1 MVPQA
6 IAKHVTILMC
16 CLSTTAL
23 FCQNLIKNPS
33 FEEFVNCPNELGN
46 FNNDV
51 PNWSTPT
58 DGSTD
63 YFNSCSTT
71 DTMGAPKN
79 FNGTQPADFGK
90 GYAGLYL
97 YAPDDYRE
105 YLQAELKQPLVK
117 GKKYRVSFYVSLA
130 ERSDFA
136 VKEFGVLF
144 SKDKLQIAGK
154 KELSAKKRYEQKGN
168 VYNFMEIGY
177 TNFYSDTKDWVL
189 VYTQFEAKGTER
201 FMTMGNFKRNAR
213 TRLFK
218 TKRNAKQGAY
228 YYVDMVLVEA
238 ADMNTI
244 TSANS
249 GEGGD
254 IQKTFELDKTHVFE
268 NLLFEF
274 DRFDLQE
281 SAKKEIVRL
290 YEHVQNDTTLQITID
305 GHTDIV
311 GSDFYNQR
319 LSSKRAEA
327 VANYLQKLGL
337 SQDRIVWQGHGGTK
351 PVATNDTE
359 LGRQQNRRVE
369 FVISRASL

>member
-1 MVPQA
+1 MVPKA
-6 IAKHVTILMC
+6 IVKPVTILLC
-16 CLSTTAL
+16 CLCTTVL

-33 FEEFVNCPNELGN
+33 FEEFVHCPKELGN

-51 PNWSTPT
+51 PYWSTPT
-58 DGSTD
+58 EGSTD

-105 YLQAELKQPLVK
+105 YLQAELEQPLVK
-117 GKKYRVSFYVSLA
+117 GAKYRVSFYVSLA

-144 SKDKLQIAGK
+144 SKDKLQIPGK
-154 KELSAKKRYEQKGN
+154 KELSAKKRYQQKGN
-168 VYNFMEIGY
+168 DYNFMEIGY

-201 FMTMGNFKRNAR
+201 FVTLGNFKRNAR

-238 ADMNTI
+238 VDDRIISST
-244 TSANS
+244 NS
-249 GEGGD
+249 KESDGK
-254 IQKTFELDKTHVFE
+254 QKTFELDKTHVFE

-274 DRFDLQE
+274 DRFDLRE
-281 SAKKEIVRL
+281 TAKKEIVRL
-290 YEHVQNDTTLQITID
+290 YKHVQNDTTLQIAIN

-327 VANYLQKLGL
+327 VAKYLQKLGL
-337 SQDRIVWQGHGGTK
+337 SQNRIVWQGHGGTK
-351 PVATNDTE
+351 PIATNDTE
-359 LGRQQNRRVE
+359 RGRQQNRRVE
-369 FVISRASL
+369 FVISKASL